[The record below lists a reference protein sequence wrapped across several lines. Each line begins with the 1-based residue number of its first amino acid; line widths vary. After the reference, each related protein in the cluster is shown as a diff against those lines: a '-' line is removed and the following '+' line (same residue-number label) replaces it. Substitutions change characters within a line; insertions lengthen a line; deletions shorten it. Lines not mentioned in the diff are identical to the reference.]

1 MTIQGASATRDHTSR
16 GPWARWLPCAAV
28 AWLLVAL
35 LPSQAWAWG
44 PGTHIFLGDA
54 VLRNLA
60 LLPGAVAALL
70 QAHPKDFLYGS
81 IAADTSIAKKYARF
95 GRHCHS
101 WNVGFEILEKARDEP
116 LQAFAYGYLAHLA
129 ADSVA
134 HNCFVPHQLAITE
147 STSAL
152 GHSYW
157 ESRLESHLGERFP
170 RKARQLIEI
179 DHSRSDGHLDL
190 ILSPTIFSTPTNRRI
205 FRGMV
210 VVNDNESWQR
220 VFALM
225 VDNSRWD
232 LTEPAVG
239 SYLETSYDFV
249 MDFLSR
255 DARSVPFGYD
265 PSGEHA
271 LRRAKHVRRAA
282 LRAGGDE
289 AARVDAQRE
298 FGLPAHGLT
307 FARTLPAPL
316 YPPARLPSI

>member
-1 MTIQGASATRDHTSR
+1 
-16 GPWARWLPCAAV
+16 
-28 AWLLVAL
+28 
-35 LPSQAWAWG
+35 
-44 PGTHIFLGDA
+44 
-54 VLRNLA
+54 
-60 LLPGAVAALL
+60 
-70 QAHPKDFLYGS
+70 
-81 IAADTSIAKKYARF
+81 
-95 GRHCHS
+95 
-101 WNVGFEILEKARDEP
+101 
-116 LQAFAYGYLAHLA
+116 
-129 ADSVA
+129 
-134 HNCFVPHQLAITE
+134 
-147 STSAL
+147 
-152 GHSYW
+152 
-157 ESRLESHLGERFP
+157 
-170 RKARQLIEI
+170 
-179 DHSRSDGHLDL
+179 
-190 ILSPTIFSTPTNRRI
+190 
-205 FRGMV
+205 MV

-239 SYLETSYDFV
+239 RYLETSYDFV

-255 DARSVPFGYD
+255 DARSVPFRYD
-265 PSGEHA
+265 PSGERA